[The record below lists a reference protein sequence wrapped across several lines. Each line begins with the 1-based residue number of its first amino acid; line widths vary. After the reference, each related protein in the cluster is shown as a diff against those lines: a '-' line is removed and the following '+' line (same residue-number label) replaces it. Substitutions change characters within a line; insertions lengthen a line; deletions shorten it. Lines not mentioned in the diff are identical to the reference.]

1 MKPNNQH
8 ISSVWLPFLV
18 VICLLFSEVPMAQ
31 NNALFEQGKEQYKAD
46 NFQDAITHWS
56 KIEKSGSHS
65 ASLYFNLANAYY
77 KLNSIGP
84 SIYYY
89 EKALQLA
96 PNDSDILNNLTFAQN
111 ATIDAIEPLPKTVF
125 AKWDQK
131 ISSLLTFEG
140 WAWTSVLCAGL
151 FAVLFLL
158 YYFSMYSTKKRLFFV
173 SSMLLLIVLLVAV
186 SMSFKTYNQ
195 ELTNEYAIIFTET
208 VSIKSDP
215 SKKSETSFI
224 LHEGTKVK
232 VLAKDED
239 WYRIQIAD
247 GKDGWMPSTELK
259 LL

>member
-1 MKPNNQH
+1 
-8 ISSVWLPFLV
+8 
-18 VICLLFSEVPMAQ
+18 
-31 NNALFEQGKEQYKAD
+31 
-46 NFQDAITHWS
+46 
-56 KIEKSGSHS
+56 
-65 ASLYFNLANAYY
+65 LYFNLANAYY

-151 FAVLFLL
+151 FALLFLL
-158 YYFSMYSTKKRLFFV
+158 YYFAVYSTKKRLFFA
-173 SSMLLLIVLLVAV
+173 SSIVLLIGLIIAV
-186 SMSFKTYNQ
+186 SMSFKTFNR
-195 ELTNEYAIIFTET
+195 ELTNEHAIIYAET
-208 VSIKSDP
+208 VTVKSDP